1 MIKQIITN
9 RESEVG
15 KYKDYESLLIDSA
28 GRTLA
33 KMKPTG
39 NDYSFSPN
47 IILEAK
53 QKLLKLITVGDFALN
68 QEVLVNSNA
77 SPIPLNVT
85 IKLDGISGINQNE
98 TCILTYVPA
107 EYSALNGVFRV
118 KNVKHDLSD
127 NGWET
132 ELELLFEPG
141 QSTKADVSA
150 QS

>member
-1 MIKQIITN
+1 M
-9 RESEVG
+9 
-15 KYKDYESLLIDSA
+15 
-28 GRTLA
+28 
-33 KMKPTG
+33 
-39 NDYSFSPN
+39 
-47 IILEAK
+47 
-53 QKLLKLITVGDFALN
+53 
-68 QEVLVNSNA
+68 
-77 SPIPLNVT
+77 T

-98 TCILTYVPA
+98 TCVLTYVPA